1 MHQQTSGASWRQ
13 FAWLVLLWSSFF
25 FSSSSSPSSG
35 SPTLTISAGL
45 LTFLRAFTMSTPVIV
60 NVLFAV
66 HIVEP
71 LRKAKKAM
79 EIVIVG

>member
-1 MHQQTSGASWRQ
+1 MHQQTSGASRRQ
-13 FAWLVLLWSSFF
+13 FEWFLLLLLLSS
-25 FSSSSSPSSG
+25 SSG
-35 SPTLTISAGL
+35 SPTPTISAGL

-66 HIVEP
+66 HIVKP
-71 LRKAKKAM
+71 MRKAKKAM